1 MNDLEFIQCGICN
14 EYLENNVDLFAV
26 VNFYY
31 PICKTCYKDK
41 ESIKDYLIWESKF
54 DRL

>member
-1 MNDLEFIQCGICN
+1 MNDLEFIKCGICN

-41 ESIKDYLIWESKF
+41 ESIKDYLIWVSKI